1 MLNLENYSNVLIGKW
16 KMLKKNGKQL
26 QLGEL
31 CAKLFEL
38 RQWEWENISKQNRE
52 KEGKNNLIET

>member
-1 MLNLENYSNVLIGKW
+1 MLNLEIYSNVLIGKW

-52 KEGKNNLIET
+52 KRTKE